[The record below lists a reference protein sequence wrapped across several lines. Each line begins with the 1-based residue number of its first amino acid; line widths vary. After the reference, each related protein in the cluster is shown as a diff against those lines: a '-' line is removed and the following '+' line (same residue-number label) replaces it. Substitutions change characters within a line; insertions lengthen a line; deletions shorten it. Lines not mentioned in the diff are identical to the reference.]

1 MIPSIIVML
10 QVQKWVPDL
19 QIEYKVDA
27 RQEIAD
33 SWPMVQLQGVTII
46 IARSAVPAYISWS
59 GRLEIDTVWKILRLV
74 LFFAQ
79 VFMVF
84 SVISNKDVR

>member
-1 MIPSIIVML
+1 MDASLIPSIIVML

-46 IARSAVPAYISWS
+46 IARSAVPAYINWS
-59 GRLEIDTVWKILRLV
+59 GRLEIDTGWEILRLI
-74 LFFAQ
+74 LFICTGFYGFLCNFQ
-79 VFMVF
+79 
-84 SVISNKDVR
+84 